1 MYANKVCW
9 TKKDGT
15 YKEVYYYACGR
26 NKMERGHHCDYS
38 SNLKKSDIEPLIV
51 EIIKELV
58 QDESFASEIK
68 RRIGIKIDTTKLEQE
83 IANYENKLR
92 EVELNKA
99 HLEREID
106 TLPIDVAHRERKL
119 HDMNLR
125 LDGLYDIIVEIEEK
139 IEDAKLRKKSVEAET
154 LTMENIY
161 KILQRFGDLYDLITE
176 EERKQLISHLIQEIQ
191 IYPEGESE
199 CPLKS
204 IKFNFPVY
212 KDGKEV
218 REVFLKSEHN
228 VETLVCLDRI

>member
-1 MYANKVCW
+1 M
-9 TKKDGT
+9 
-15 YKEVYYYACGR
+15 
-26 NKMERGHHCDYS
+26 
-38 SNLKKSDIEPLIV
+38 
-51 EIIKELV
+51 
-58 QDESFASEIK
+58 
-68 RRIGIKIDTTKLEQE
+68 
-83 IANYENKLR
+83 
-92 EVELNKA
+92 
-99 HLEREID
+99 
-106 TLPIDVAHRERKL
+106 
-119 HDMNLR
+119 
-125 LDGLYDIIVEIEEK
+125 
-139 IEDAKLRKKSVEAET
+139 RKKSVEAET

-228 VETLVCLDRI
+228 VETLVTLFHKKPDSHIEVTVDFENGKIKKDGIIERAESKKPKEKPTYKMIQKWVEEKYDLKVHTAYIAEVKRDLGLPMYDAPNAVEELKKPRAHPTSQMVEAIKAALKHFEII

>member
-1 MYANKVCW
+1 MHDEICSFLKEHRISKVDLIYA
-9 TKKDGT
+9 G
-15 YKEVYYYACGR
+15 
-26 NKMERGHHCDYS
+26 
-38 SNLKKSDIEPLIV
+38 
-51 EIIKELV
+51 
-58 QDESFASEIK
+58 
-68 RRIGIKIDTTKLEQE
+68 
-83 IANYENKLR
+83 YEALR
-92 EVELNKA
+92 SQL
-99 HLEREID
+99 
-106 TLPIDVAHRERKL
+106 
-119 HDMNLR
+119 DMNLR

-228 VETLVCLDRI
+228 VETLVCLERK